1 MNKTD
6 FTINAILFLLLF
18 VSLAMNKIPKSYTGK
33 FWEFLRA
40 NYHKHIFIGSIIGM
54 ILSTTFSG
62 VAVALQLFLTI
73 FVSGLLGGMWEA
85 GWAAYNG
92 TKPDVKDVIYTV
104 VSALIA
110 VILHM

>member
-1 MNKTD
+1 MTQTD
-6 FTINAILFLLLF
+6 FIINWTLVVLLLI
-18 VSLAMNKIPKSYTGK
+18 SLTLGKIPKKYNGK
-33 FWEFLRA
+33 FWDFLRA
-40 NYHKHIFIGSIIGM
+40 NYHKHIFIGGIIGM